1 MASHS
6 LGSVVVVGGGGGG
19 GGGSGGGGGGA
30 AAGATLVGPVPRSAK
45 RWARSAHL
53 HEVRRGARDA
63 EVRVQVPLV
72 SRGGDADVGS
82 EGDDENEHEAA
93 AHAFDVADGVKRGA
107 GYVPRSAGLHARRRG
122 SPLRER
128 AVNGA
133 GAAGDAEAG
142 ADGWVDTDA
151 DGSDVDWARG
161 HLGEVEVVE
170 L

>member
-6 LGSVVVVGGGGGG
+6 LGSVVVVGGGG
-19 GGGSGGGGGGA
+19 
-30 AAGATLVGPVPRSAK
+30 AGAGAGAGVALVGPVPRSAK

-72 SRGGDADVGS
+72 SRGVDADVGS

-133 GAAGDAEAG
+133 GAGAAG
-142 ADGWVDTDA
+142 AGETGGDGWVDTDA